1 MIEAKILG
9 EVYDLS
15 DLRQQIEALDDEM
28 EIEINSPGGSVFEGL
43 QTVNLILQ
51 CAYKITARV
60 ECQGASIAAVIALA
74 CDAVKVKSTDLICL
88 HNCMTFAMG
97 NRQDLQQEIDTMT
110 AVDAVLHDIIG
121 KHCKDADNLIAELD
135 EGKDVWMTGA
145 DMAERFENV
154 ELVEPAKKDSL
165 QNCANMSALLTDAR
179 KAKTLQAQ
187 VDSLTAENGEL
198 KARIARDLK
207 ARRILRGVC

>member
-1 MIEAKILG
+1 MIKSKIIG

-15 DLRQQIEALDDEM
+15 ALRAEIKELDDEM
-28 EIEINSPGGSVFEGL
+28 EIEINSPGGSVLEGL
-43 QTVNLILQ
+43 QTVNLIQQ
-51 CAYKITARV
+51 CAYKITARI
-60 ECQGASIAAVIALA
+60 ECQCASIAAVIALA

-88 HNCMTFAMG
+88 HNCMTFAIG

-110 AVDAVLHDIIG
+110 AVDNVLHDIIA
-121 KHCKDADNLIAELD
+121 KHCNDADALIAEMD
-135 EGKDVWMTGA
+135 EGKDVWLTGA

-165 QNCANMSALLTDAR
+165 QNCANMAALLADAR

-187 VDSLTAENGEL
+187 IDSLNAENGEL

>member
-28 EIEINSPGGSVFEGL
+28 EIEINSPGGSVLEGL
-43 QTVNLILQ
+43 QTVNLIQQ
-51 CAYKITARV
+51 CAYKITARI
-60 ECQGASIAAVIALA
+60 ECQCASIAAVIALA
-74 CDAVKVKSTDLICL
+74 CDAVKAKSTDLICL
-88 HNCMTFAMG
+88 HNCMTFAIG

-145 DMAERFENV
+145 ELAERFENV
-154 ELVEPAKKDSL
+154 ELVEPPAKQGL
-165 QNCANMSALLTDAR
+165 QNSIDFAGVLEKAR
-179 KAKTLQAQ
+179 KLDNALKQ
-187 VDSLTAENGEL
+187 VDGLTAENNEL

>member
-1 MIEAKILG
+1 
-9 EVYDLS
+9 
-15 DLRQQIEALDDEM
+15 
-28 EIEINSPGGSVFEGL
+28 
-43 QTVNLILQ
+43 
-51 CAYKITARV
+51 
-60 ECQGASIAAVIALA
+60 
-74 CDAVKVKSTDLICL
+74 
-88 HNCMTFAMG
+88 
-97 NRQDLQQEIDTMT
+97 MT

-165 QNCANMSALLTDAR
+165 QNCANMAALLTDAR

-187 VDSLTAENGEL
+187 IDSLTAENGEL